1 MEVLLIPNRFR
12 ASGTAHNHFC
22 FQQIH
27 MPLIPVKI
35 KIAFVA
41 AAPYRA
47 LPLKDDAAHVSIDTV
62 IAQAESAR
70 QLFAAQ
76 QLAILHIGALQN
88 IDPVTPAVGFN
99 FFEFE
104 TCISAEHSAD
114 HLVEN
119 LKEKRAD
126 EGNLRCSMQT
136 LPIRLYPYSYGFFY
150 QSYGFFP
157 WDISDHLQIN
167 GRSRENHP
175 FRMYPFLFRQVFIF
189 AAQFVAKL
197 YRIVHQNIRLFPAD
211 LLVQFAQ
218 EISEAAEF
226 FIIFF
231 IDHISMLLC
240 LCKFEFIMIFSEIPM
255 FQGIFRVKCPT
266 LMCFSL
272 FCPYGQKQGKVVSD
286 KKQSACWILIDR
298 DSFSLL

>member
-1 MEVLLIPNRFR
+1 MPVYQDANRIGCSSMEVLLIPNRFR

-104 TCISAEHSAD
+104 TCI
-114 HLVEN
+114 
-119 LKEKRAD
+119 
-126 EGNLRCSMQT
+126 C
-136 LPIRLYPYSYGFFY
+136 FF
-150 QSYGFFP
+150 
-157 WDISDHLQIN
+157 
-167 GRSRENHP
+167 
-175 FRMYPFLFRQVFIF
+175 PFLFNCFC
-189 AAQFVAKL
+189 
-197 YRIVHQNIRLFPAD
+197 FP
-211 LLVQFAQ
+211 
-218 EISEAAEF
+218 
-226 FIIFF
+226 
-231 IDHISMLLC
+231 
-240 LCKFEFIMIFSEIPM
+240 FS
-255 FQGIFRVKCPT
+255 
-266 LMCFSL
+266 SL
-272 FCPYGQKQGKVVSD
+272 IEENCNQCSNHP
-286 KKQSACWILIDR
+286 
-298 DSFSLL
+298 